1 MGSKRRHQ
9 KKKRKLIGCEEV
21 EEEEDRI
28 SSLPDSILHQIL
40 SFIDTTSVVQTSV
53 LSKRW
58 RYLWTSVPNIH
69 LDYDAFPGNFHCET
83 KKRRFAHFVNQVLSL
98 RDASSVFRFYL
109 RCTLFLDAD
118 LVKNCIYYAFR
129 HNVQELLLWP
139 DCNSFLEHSEFPGCL
154 SEALGISSSS
164 LISLTLACHAFAMP
178 PDKPLRLPAL
188 KNLGLAGCCH
198 DYANFITET
207 VGNCT
212 KLETLILDDLE
223 LNSLNINAPNLRN
236 LELHYY
242 DDDCSCGSCFE
253 SMIVISA
260 PGLTSFKLE
269 GHALPVFSAVSLP
282 CLHNVHLCLKTWSF
296 DEYESYDV
304 PDEEILQRMPLN
316 VMKMLEQLGEADYVT
331 LSMDTVEA
339 LAKDPDSLNNRPS
352 PFRKLKHLKL
362 TTPSRSS
369 NLPLN
374 VIAYLTKG
382 SSSDTLVGDFYS
394 LGKWIRA

>member
-1 MGSKRRHQ
+1 MGSKRWHQ
-9 KKKRKLIGCEEV
+9 KKKRKLIGGEE
-21 EEEEDRI
+21 EEEEGEEDRI

-40 SFIDTTSVVQTSV
+40 SSIDTTSVVQTSV
-53 LSKRW
+53 CQRDGGTFGLRYQTYTWITTHFRTLSKTA
-58 RYLWTSVPNIH
+58 Y
-69 LDYDAFPGNFHCET
+69 AM
-83 KKRRFAHFVNQVLSL
+83 HF
-98 RDASSVFRFYL
+98 DTMF
-109 RCTLFLDAD
+109 
-118 LVKNCIYYAFR
+118 KNCFSGPTFSYKPYVGVSCLWYATR
-129 HNVQELLLWP
+129 Q
-139 DCNSFLEHSEFPGCL
+139 
-154 SEALGISSSS
+154 
-164 LISLTLACHAFAMP
+164 TT
-178 PDKPLRLPAL
+178 RLPAL
-188 KNLGLAGCCH
+188 KTLRLAGCCH

-212 KLETLILDDLE
+212 NLETLILDDLE

-242 DDDCSCGSCFE
+242 DDDCSCGNCFE
-253 SMIVISA
+253 SMIVVSA

-269 GHALPVFSAVSLP
+269 GHALTVFSAASLP
-282 CLHNVHLCLKTWSF
+282 CLQNVHVRLKTWSF
-296 DEYESYDV
+296 DEYDV
-304 PDEEILQRMPLN
+304 PDEVILQRMPLN

-331 LSMDTVEA
+331 LSMDTVKA

-394 LGKWIRA
+394 LGLSNVSQIVKILQSLYFGMNEQKLLEILPETLL